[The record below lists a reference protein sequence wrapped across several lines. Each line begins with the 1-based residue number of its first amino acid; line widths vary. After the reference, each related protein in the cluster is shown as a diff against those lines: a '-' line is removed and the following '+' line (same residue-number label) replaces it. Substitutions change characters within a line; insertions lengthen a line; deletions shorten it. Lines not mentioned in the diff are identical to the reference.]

1 VPNNNKLAKKP
12 LNINEN
18 WVLYTKIRKSVT
30 RVESALVVELKVINR
45 SAINNVLILRTLLA
59 NLWFVSLHD
68 NQLLT
73 PINRSNDKKD
83 KPVNAKKKL
92 RRTNRYSRFVA
103 NEILDKLVKAGYVKR
118 EKGRANSFECV
129 ATWCVAT
136 KKLLHLIAQFEDES
150 DKNVSIFSKL
160 NPELVILRNASK
172 EPEKIRTTYV
182 RKAKKLAEP
191 ARLMN
196 QLLESIDVTLAEYVD
211 GILTVKPLFPFLYRV
226 FNILDNFSLGGRFY
240 DKHCNYSQEKR
251 SRIFIDG
258 EPTCEVDFSALH
270 PTMLYADRGLPM
282 KDNPYNFHKDRE
294 FCKSLIVRI
303 INSKTKAG
311 FCSSV
316 TKSGNPKVKAIL
328 RRHEKIQEWKDK
340 LSSGEHYPAELADWK
355 LDDESLEERLTN
367 FSEKKYAG
375 YIRNV
380 KLGFFEG
387 VPDNTKGEIVYDLIM
402 KEYSSIAHKFGEENL
417 GLLLQNK
424 DSEIMS
430 LVLTKLATKGIV
442 ALPVHDSVVVK
453 KCHKDEAI
461 RAMKESFTEVCNGFS
476 ITVEEK

>member
-1 VPNNNKLAKKP
+1 MPNNKLAKKP

-83 KPVNAKKKL
+83 KPVNAKKKF

-118 EKGRANSFECV
+118 KKGRENSFEGV

-160 NPELVILRNASK
+160 NPKLVILRNANK
-172 EPEKIRTTYV
+172 EPQKIRTTYV

-211 GILTVKPLFPFLYRV
+211 GILIVKPLFRFLYRV
-226 FNILDNFSLGGRFY
+226 FNKSDDLTLGGRFY

-258 EPTCEVDFSALH
+258 EPVCEVDFSALH
-270 PTMLYADRGLPM
+270 PAMLYADSM
-282 KDNPYNFHKDRE
+282 IQMEDDPYSFYDDRNL
-294 FCKSLIVRI
+294 CKSLIVRW
-303 INSKTKAG
+303 INSKTKVG
-311 FCSSV
+311 FFSSV

-328 RRHEKIQEWKDK
+328 GRHEKIQEWKDK

-355 LDDESLEERLTN
+355 LVDESLEERLTN
-367 FSEKKYAG
+367 FSEKKYAE

-387 VPDNTKGEIVYDLIM
+387 VPDNTKGEIVNDLIM
-402 KEYSSIAHKFGEENL
+402 KEHSSIAHKFGEENL

-430 LVLTKLATKGIV
+430 LVLTKLVTKGIV

-461 RAMKESFTEVCNGFS
+461 RAMKESFAEVCNGFS
-476 ITVEEK
+476 ITVEER

>member
-1 VPNNNKLAKKP
+1 VPNNKLAVKP

-30 RVESALVVELKVINR
+30 RVESVLVVELKVTKRSPINH
-45 SAINNVLILRTLLA
+45 VLILRTLLA
-59 NLWFVSLHD
+59 NLWFSSLHD

-83 KPVNAKKKL
+83 KAANAKKEL

-103 NEILDKLVKAGYVKR
+103 NEILDKLVNAGYVKQV
-118 EKGRANSFECV
+118 KGRANSYEGQS
-129 ATWCVAT
+129 TWSVAT
-136 KKLLHLIAQFEDES
+136 KKLLDLVDEFEDES
-150 DKNVSIFSKL
+150 VNNVSIFIKPK
-160 NPELVILRNASK
+160 PELVILRNADK
-172 EPEKIRTTYV
+172 ERQPILKKHEGE
-182 RKAKKLAEP
+182 ANKLAMP

-196 QLLESIDVTLAEYVD
+196 QLIEETSITLSESIDGTLIEN
-211 GILTVKPLFPFLYRV
+211 PLFPFLYRV
-226 FNILDNFSLGGRFY
+226 FNKSDDLSLGGRFY
-240 DKHCNYSQEKR
+240 DKHCNYSQEER
-251 SRIFIDG
+251 SRILIGG
-258 EPTCEVDFSALH
+258 EPVCEVDFTALH
-270 PTMLYADRGLPM
+270 PAMLYADSM
-282 KDNPYNFHKDRE
+282 IQMEDDPYSFYDDRNL
-294 FCKSLIVRI
+294 CKSLIVRW
-303 INSKTKAG
+303 INSKTKVG
-311 FCSSV
+311 FFSSV

-340 LSSGEHYPAELADWK
+340 ISSGEHYPAELADWK
-355 LDDESLEERLTN
+355 LVDESLEERLTN
-367 FSEKKYAG
+367 FSEKKYAE

-402 KEYSSIAHKFGEENL
+402 KEHSSIAHKFGEENL

-461 RAMKESFTEVCNGFS
+461 RAMKESFAEVCNGFS